1 MTRMR
6 ARITCKSKQT
16 DVDSRIGAFEVQVAF
31 RNSKGEILTELLH
44 SKLLS
49 RHWPSRSV
57 MEKKLKA
64 FILTSGIAVHPLYDP
79 NSHSDGIGLDGLGPY
94 PTGFVEWEE
103 TPLAETFWV
112 FPTAGCAPLPAFAS
126 APTPLEMLRNP
137 ELGSLPTPVVPR
149 KKTGGFI
156 NLNCNMANVENVE
169 NKSLAVQWVFDA
181 RSVPGIIEKPPVVY
195 QAVPPPSAP
204 TLKRRPL
211 SASATKSSSA
221 SNLANVCAKQLSPRA
236 SEKTCSTASD
246 ETEEVEP
253 KEDDDSVDHESS
265 SCSKSTADELKA
277 ILCKNISKGR
287 ENMTS
292 VPYIG
297 ALVIS
302 KGIVAAETI
311 ACCTLLRRAVISLCV
326 SKHSV
331 SHVTTAS
338 SASIDV
344 AAIFDGLD
352 RRKCGTLNIADID
365 AILTLLQNRKPSALA
380 ARLVMLSIGKIYMP
394 ASILL
399 NKKLTQ

>member
-1 MTRMR
+1 MR

-16 DVDSRIGAFEVQVAF
+16 DIDSRIGAFEVQVAF

-112 FPTAGCAPLPAFAS
+112 FPAAGYTPLPAFAS

-137 ELGSLPTPVVPR
+137 ELVSQIASPTPLVPR

-156 NLNCNMANVENVE
+156 NLNCNMANVENIE

-181 RSVPGIIEKPPVVY
+181 RSVHGIVAKPPVIH
-195 QAVPPPSAP
+195 QAIPPPSEP

-211 SASATKSSSA
+211 SASATKPASA
-221 SNLANVCAKQLSPRA
+221 SNLAKVCAKQLSPRS

-246 ETEEVEP
+246 ETEEAEP
-253 KEDDDSVDHESS
+253 QKYDDSADHESI
-265 SCSKSTADELKA
+265 SCIKSTSDELKA
-277 ILCKNISKGR
+277 VLCKNVSKGR
-287 ENMTS
+287 ENMPS
-292 VPYIG
+292 IPYVG
-297 ALVIS
+297 ALLIS

-311 ACCTLLRRAVISLCV
+311 ACCTLLRRAIISLCI
-326 SKHSV
+326 SKHSAN
-331 SHVTTAS
+331 HVATAA

-344 AAIFDGLD
+344 AAIFDSLD
-352 RRKCGTLNIADID
+352 RQKSGALHIADID
-365 AILTLLQNRKPSALA
+365 AILTLLQNREPSALA
-380 ARLVMLSIGKIYMP
+380 TRLVMLSIGKMNMITFRLPIFFM
-394 ASILL
+394 I
-399 NKKLTQ
+399 